1 MILFSVPLYKK
12 LLSYFYPL
20 RIAKATTPQNEVL
33 DLLYYCNRF
42 QLSTHDAMYSDG
54 DKYRPLM
61 IAFTH
66 IGSALADMK
75 DVLVLGTGLGSA
87 ANILY
92 NKGYKPQ
99 YTFVEYDSTILQ
111 WAMKVLP
118 KEVSDKSNPIHM
130 DAAVY
135 IETCGKQ
142 YNLLI
147 TDIFNSRV
155 VPAFVTT
162 EKFLKQCRRCIMPGG
177 YFVLNYIVL
186 QNTDWQASEQTIRSV
201 FPNITVLQNGINRIV
216 VARV

>member
-1 MILFSVPLYKK
+1 MQV
-12 LLSYFYPL
+12 
-20 RIAKATTPQNEVL
+20 AKAATPQNEVL

-186 QNTDWQASEQTIRSV
+186 QNTDWQAAEQVIRSV

>member
-1 MILFSVPLYKK
+1 MFRISLYQK
-12 LLSYFYPL
+12 LLSYFYPVQV
-20 RIAKATTPQNEVL
+20 AKAATPQNEVL

-186 QNTDWQASEQTIRSV
+186 QNTDWQAAEQVIRSV